1 MYNKEQVNNQHGV
14 YIKPAKK
21 IQGEIQVPG
30 DKSIS
35 HRAALFGGMALGETH
50 ITNFL
55 PGQDCL
61 STLSC
66 LRNLGVEW
74 ERQGTEVWIRGQ
86 GFRNWHE
93 PTDILDVGNSGTT
106 MRLFLGVLAGSSF
119 SATLTGDQ
127 SIRSRPMRRVTGPL
141 REMGARILGRQEGNY
156 APLTIQ
162 GGKLTGIQYDSPV
175 ASAQVKSA
183 ILLAGLRAQGETI
196 VTEPHLSRDHTE
208 RMLRGF
214 GVQVISEGRTAR
226 VAGGANLIGQEI
238 SVPGDISS
246 AAFFLVLGSLI
257 HEGELWIKNVG
268 INPTRT
274 GILDALL
281 QMGADIQI
289 EEQTEECGEPR
300 ATLRVRPASLRG
312 IEVSGEIIPRL
323 IDEIPILAVAACF
336 AEGETII
343 RDASE
348 LRVKETDRI
357 RTVVEGL
364 QALGAMIEEIPD
376 GMRIY
381 GGKGLL
387 GGIAGSQGDHRLAMS
402 WAVAGLL
409 SDQGVSIEG
418 IEAAAV
424 SYPNFL
430 ESLEE
435 LIVK

>member
-1 MYNKEQVNNQHGV
+1 MDHEKQEI
-14 YIKPAKK
+14 YIKPAKQ

-35 HRAALFGGMALGETH
+35 HRAALFGGMAEGETH
-50 ITNFL
+50 ISNFL

-61 STLSC
+61 STLAC
-66 LRNLGVEW
+66 LGSLGVEW

-86 GFRNWHE
+86 GFRNWKE
-93 PTDILDVGNSGTT
+93 AEDVLDVGNSGTT
-106 MRLFLGVLAGSSF
+106 MRLLLGVLAGSPF
-119 SATLTGDQ
+119 STTLTGDA
-127 SIRSRPMRRVTGPL
+127 SIRSRPMRRVTDPL
-141 REMGARILGRQEGNY
+141 RGMGAKILGRQGGDY

-162 GGKLTGIQYDSPV
+162 GGGLTGIEFHSPV

-183 ILLAGLRAQGETI
+183 ILLAGLRAHGETL
-196 VTEPHLSRDHTE
+196 VTEPQVSRDHTE

-214 GVQVISEGRTAR
+214 GVDVLSEGRTVR
-226 VAGGANLIGQEI
+226 VTGGANLSGQKV

-257 HEGELWIKNVG
+257 SQGELLIRNVG

-274 GILDALL
+274 GVLDVLL

-289 EEQTEECGEPR
+289 EERTEVCGEPR
-300 ATLRVRPASLRG
+300 ANLRVRPAALHG
-312 IEVSGEIIPRL
+312 IEIQGEIIPRL
-323 IDEIPILAVAACF
+323 IDEVPIIAVAACL

-364 QALGAMIEEIPD
+364 HGMGAKIEELPD
-376 GMRIY
+376 GIRIQ
-381 GGKGLL
+381 GSLSLL
-387 GGIAGSQGDHRLAMS
+387 GGRASSHGDHRLAMA
-402 WAVAGLL
+402 WCVAGLL
-409 SDQGVSIEG
+409 SEEGATIEG
-418 IEAAAV
+418 MRAAAV
-424 SYPNFL
+424 SFPNFL
-430 ESLEE
+430 TMVTD
-435 LIVK
+435 ITRA